1 MQTTNRRGKPFCFYN
16 SGSASENVVKMCD
29 YFPIRAKKNLKPVGR
44 LHVLPG
50 RVNDFDESFY
60 QRSEMLQRCL
70 MDYFGHNLQIFPSNI
85 DVSMVCWPNL
95 IKLKHIC
102 ISEWCIFVSTG
113 MIKDLI
119 QIQMMYIWCARYL
132 ARVFLFAVGSNHSC
146 FQDLCM

>member
-1 MQTTNRRGKPFCFYN
+1 M
-16 SGSASENVVKMCD
+16 
-29 YFPIRAKKNLKPVGR
+29 GR

-50 RVNDFDESFY
+50 RVNDFDDFFY

-146 FQDLCM
+146 FQDLCMWVSIRYRQIVTSRNTWHLDEKLEAGLAIMLGGKIG